1 MFNMHITMYSTLYVI
16 LRLFLYSS
24 VADPESFSADPDPTF
39 YADADPDP
47 NFFNYGE
54 KKCFFSKSYKTCHVQ
69 FS

>member
-1 MFNMHITMYSTLYVI
+1 MYSTLYVI

-54 KKCFFSKSYKTCHVQ
+54 KKCFFLEILQNLSCAIFLVTMR
-69 FS
+69 

>member
-47 NFFNYGE
+47 NFFASE
-54 KKCFFSKSYKTCHVQ
+54 RKKIWWTSYAMHVRVCL
-69 FS
+69 